1 MTQGN
6 EAEWEQSIYNP
17 INKGKQYLSPERV
30 NHGNVISDW
39 KNKVLDFGTI
49 KTRSINNGSFSYI
62 GSKKIASVN
71 VSCNCIAQIIIDDG
85 RIISLT
91 YTADEIPPHL
101 EEMTVSKLIFVT
113 FDNHSEDALEVK
125 AKIIR

>member
-17 INKGKQYLSPERV
+17 INKGKLYLVPERQT
-30 NHGNVISDW
+30 HGNLLMDW
-39 KNKVLDFGTI
+39 KNKVQDFGSI
-49 KTRSINNGSFSYI
+49 KTRSIHNGVFNYQ
-62 GSKKIASVN
+62 GSKKIESVRP
-71 VSCNCIAQIIIDDG
+71 SCNCIAQIQIDDG
-85 RIISLT
+85 RKISLT

-113 FDNHSEDALEVK
+113 FGDHSEDALEVK
-125 AKIIR
+125 AKIVR